1 MVNSKQCKEA
11 KPKRLSISLLQQ
23 RLDKVFPN
31 TSVYEMQMKTV
42 SADVQ
47 HVAKCGDGK

>member
-23 RLDKVFPN
+23 RLDKI
-31 TSVYEMQMKTV
+31 S
-42 SADVQ
+42 
-47 HVAKCGDGK
+47 GKDE